1 MTHVL
6 RMDVYRL
13 LKSRFF
19 YIILIILL
27 MITALSAV
35 IADTSIHASPSDTT
49 SSTSEQNS
57 IVIIDDSSVSEHDSN
72 HSNKVDF
79 ICDVFSGNVVAMTM
93 IVFAALF
100 AGAYRRTG
108 YEKNVVCSVRR
119 RWYFVASN
127 AVICL
132 LVCVL
137 TVSLMLGASALSN
150 TLIIAGYAD
159 LPFGSISKL
168 GRFAVSYC
176 ALLVCATYMMS
187 CFIRLCKNHI
197 IGIVVA
203 LVYGSGIVYGI
214 VNLALAPLF
223 GPSFR
228 IEAFL
233 PLGTMYG
240 LSVSMP
246 DQAFYRAIVIALIFG
261 TLSVAID
268 VMASNKRDIPC

>member
-13 LKSRFF
+13 LKSRLF

-27 MITALSAV
+27 MITVLCAV
-35 IADTSIHASPSDTT
+35 IADTSIHASPADTT

-57 IVIIDDSSVSEHDSN
+57 IVIIDDSSVSEHDAN

-79 ICDVFSGNVVAMTM
+79 ICDVFSGNIVAMTM

-137 TVSLMLGASALSN
+137 TVSLLLGASALSN

-168 GRFAVSYC
+168 GRFAVS
-176 ALLVCATYMMS
+176 
-187 CFIRLCKNHI
+187 
-197 IGIVVA
+197 
-203 LVYGSGIVYGI
+203 
-214 VNLALAPLF
+214 
-223 GPSFR
+223 
-228 IEAFL
+228 
-233 PLGTMYG
+233 
-240 LSVSMP
+240 
-246 DQAFYRAIVIALIFG
+246 
-261 TLSVAID
+261 
-268 VMASNKRDIPC
+268 